1 MDYSSKEK
9 ILWMTIN
16 LRWKLK
22 KGPWHRGQ
30 CKGFYDWSRDP
41 QVGVEEGE
49 NEEEGEEE
57 EECLTPVR
65 QVYENPLDRCIV
77 IRILGIFFL

>member
-1 MDYSSKEK
+1 M
-9 ILWMTIN
+9 I
-16 LRWKLK
+16 
-22 KGPWHRGQ
+22 PWV
-30 CKGFYDWSRDP
+30 C

-77 IRILGIFFL
+77 IRILEIFF

>member
-1 MDYSSKEK
+1 MMDDG
-9 ILWMTIN
+9 WMN
-16 LRWKLK
+16 FSNENKD
-22 KGPWHRGQ
+22 RGRY
-30 CKGFYDWSRDP
+30 YDCSRDVR

-77 IRILGIFFL
+77 MRISGIFF

>member
-1 MDYSSKEK
+1 MDDHQTRMENEK
-9 ILWMTIN
+9 RSMAS
-16 LRWKLK
+16 RPERKLEED
-22 KGPWHRGQ
+22 RGQ
-30 CKGFYDWSRDP
+30 FKGFYDWSRDL

-77 IRILGIFFL
+77 IRILKIFF

>member
-1 MDYSSKEK
+1 M
-9 ILWMTIN
+9 WTF
-16 LRWKLK
+16 
-22 KGPWHRGQ
+22 
-30 CKGFYDWSRDP
+30 FYDWSRDLK
-41 QVGVEEGE
+41 VGVEEGE

-77 IRILGIFFL
+77 IRILGIFLL